1 MIIGPGI
8 TIGSGISL
16 DVTPAE
22 TPAITSGSALFTRAS
37 TTSLSTTVN
46 APGSVSGITND
57 LFYEWYFRTNSVT
70 AGQTQGMLNTR
81 TSTTGADGI
90 DVSLVGATISVT
102 TSGSTLLTSGNVISA
117 STWTHVAVNR
127 NGAQWALWVNGQA
140 SGNFSFANTTG
151 TELRLGVKT
160 ANTSSEAF
168 DGYISNFR
176 YIKGTAQYTS
186 RFTPSNEPLT
196 AIANT
201 DLLLNTVSGSNFLV
215 DSSANNRTI
224 TNNNGV
230 ISSPLYPFVQG
241 SGSFN
246 VTSSNQTYQIPISPE
261 FTYGQGDF
269 TVEFWAKQMASG
281 GAQGI
286 WRNSTGDLANA
297 IGNWTITFASA
308 RFTVNLGNGVSTNTI
323 TSNSAI
329 PLNTWH
335 HYAFVRN
342 GTSFKL
348 YVDGVAQTQTITSNI
363 SIPPQVGI
371 MQLGNAGGTY
381 SGFITDFRIVKDR
394 AVYLN
399 NFTPS
404 TKPLTA
410 IPGTSLLLNFYNAG
424 FTRDSSPFNH
434 TITNTGTTS
443 SVASPFTIAR
453 ITSGIV
459 TSDLQLSLDAGDVT
473 SYPGVG
479 TVWNDMI
486 EGRLFDL
493 YNGGTASPVK
503 TDPPTYN
510 SANGGYIEFINSKLQ
525 WAYSTNP
532 LPGLTSYTIEGW
544 WNPTGGSAFNLIA
557 DRFNSRW
564 NYTLGIGQQNANKIE
579 LTQVRAGVLGFIT
592 STNNANTYLNTGWW
606 HLCGT
611 YNSTTNKM
619 NLYVNGV
626 LAAVEKTPEIS
637 SPFAGGAGIH
647 MAARNDTSGPT
658 TASNYLTGS
667 IAIARIYSTALT
679 IEQVNQNYNAQR
691 ARFGL

>member
-1 MIIGPGI
+1 MIIGSGI

-22 TPAITSGSALFTRAS
+22 TPAITSGSVLFRRES
-37 TTSLSTTVN
+37 ITSLSTTVT
-46 APGSVSGITND
+46 APSTDSIT
-57 LFYEWYFRTNSVT
+57 YEWYFRTNSVT
-70 AGQTQGMLNTR
+70 GAETQGMLQTR
-81 TSTTGADGI
+81 TGISSDGI
-90 DVSLVGATISVT
+90 DVSIAGSTISI
-102 TSGSTLLTSGNVISA
+102 STAGVFLLTTGSVITA
-117 STWTHVAVNR
+117 GVWYHIAVVR
-127 NGAQWALWVNGQA
+127 NGTTAFTAYLNGT
-140 SGNFSFANTTG
+140 SIGTFNKTGLTG
-151 TELRLGVKT
+151 TELRLGVKS
-160 ANTSSEAF
+160 ANTAGEAF
-168 DGYISNFR
+168 GGYISNFR
-176 YIKGTAQYTS
+176 YIKGTALYTD
-186 RFTPSNEPLT
+186 RFTPSIEPLT
-196 AIANT
+196 NVSGT
-201 DLLLNTVSGSNFLV
+201 DLLLNTVNGANFLV

-224 TNNNGV
+224 TNNNDV
-230 ISSPLYPFVQG
+230 TSSPVYPFVQG

-269 TVEFWAKQMASG
+269 TVEFWANQTSSG
-281 GAQGI
+281 GVQGI
-286 WRNSTGDLANA
+286 WRNSTGDTTNS
-297 IGNWTITFASA
+297 IGFWTITQAA
-308 RFTVNLGNGVSTNTI
+308 GRLVVTLGNGVSSNTI
-323 TSNSAI
+323 QSNAVI
-329 PLNTWH
+329 PISTWH

-371 MQLGNAGGTY
+371 MQIGNAGGTY
-381 SGFITDFRIVKDR
+381 SGFITDFRIVKDK

-399 NFTPS
+399 DFTPP

-410 IPGTSLLLNFYNAG
+410 IPGTSLLLNFYNPR

-434 TITNTGTTS
+434 TITNTGSTS
-443 SVASPFTIAR
+443 SSIASPFITAR

-479 TVWNDMI
+479 TVWNDTI
-486 EGRLFDL
+486 EGRVFNL
-493 YNGGTASPVK
+493 YNGGTLSPVK

-532 LPGLTSYTIEGW
+532 LRGVTSYTVEGW
-544 WNPTGGSAFNLIA
+544 WNPTAGSQFNLIA

-579 LTQVRAGVLGFIT
+579 VTQVRAGVLGFIT
-592 STNNANTYLNTGWW
+592 TTNNADTYLNTGWW

-667 IAIARIYSTALT
+667 IAVARIYSTALT
-679 IEQVNQNYNAQR
+679 IEQVNQNYNAQK